1 MRERV
6 PETTPPCVDFGILI
20 GPNSKNGDGLIPE
33 YLKAIIHAIARSVKS
48 NNLRFFRV
56 KCDILNFL
64 CLLYLFSILEEMTLV
79 N

>member
-33 YLKAIIHAIARSVKS
+33 YRKATIQAIAKSVKS
-48 NNLRFFRV
+48 NNLRFLRV
-56 KCDILNFL
+56 KCDILNFMSPVS
-64 CLLYLFSILEEMTLV
+64 F
-79 N
+79 